1 MSKLYFDYSEFAS
14 VELPIEK
21 KQNIIQ
27 KAIQWIKERK
37 EKYQQRN
44 EDVKEQAIEKEDIQK

>member
-1 MSKLYFDYSEFAS
+1 MYFDYSELAS
-14 VELPIEK
+14 IELPVEK

-44 EDVKEQAIEKEDIQK
+44 EKVQEKSMEKEDDVQR